1 MIDLFKKVAFW
12 EGVSYLV
19 LLFVAMPMQ
28 YLAGYPQAVRIVG
41 MAHGVLFV
49 MFCLILADLLR
60 RKEFTLNFSIFAF
73 IMSLLPFGTF
83 YLEGKIKSA

>member
-19 LLFVAMPMQ
+19 LLFVAMPMK

-49 MFCLILADLLR
+49 MFCLILAGLLR
-60 RKEFTLNFSIFAF
+60 RKEFTFNFSVFAF

>member
-12 EGVSYLV
+12 EGVSYL
-19 LLFVAMPMQ
+19 LLVFVAMPMK

-49 MFCLILADLLR
+49 MFCLILADLFR
-60 RKEFTLNFSIFAF
+60 RKEFSFNFSVFAF
-73 IMSLLPFGTF
+73 IMSILPFGTF
-83 YLEGKIKSA
+83 YLESKIKSA

>member
-1 MIDLFKKVAFW
+1 VIDLFKKVAFW

-19 LLFVAMPMQ
+19 LLFVAMPMK

-60 RKEFTLNFSIFAF
+60 RKEFTFNFSVFAF

>member
-19 LLFVAMPMQ
+19 LLFVAMPMK

-83 YLEGKIKSA
+83 YLEGKIKST

>member
-12 EGVSYLV
+12 EGVSYL
-19 LLFVAMPMQ
+19 LLVFVAMPMK

-60 RKEFTLNFSIFAF
+60 RKEFTFNFSVFAF
-73 IMSLLPFGTF
+73 IMSILPFGTF

>member
-19 LLFVAMPMQ
+19 LLFVAMPMK

-60 RKEFTLNFSIFAF
+60 RKEFTFNFSVFAF